1 MTMLGA
7 AEAQRYISTLLLWS
21 LPMTSVNPWKK
32 YQAWEN
38 RRWRKHVQSWERQRS
53 KGRSHFIRG
62 AALLWGG
69 IMILVTTGL
78 EYFLDHRF
86 DPGLLII
93 KVPIYLIGGYVL
105 GLIGWSSNENKYQ
118 AFLLETSK
126 DGHHA
131 E

>member
-1 MTMLGA
+1 M
-7 AEAQRYISTLLLWS
+7 
-21 LPMTSVNPWKK
+21 
-32 YQAWEN
+32 
-38 RRWRKHVQSWERQRS
+38 
-53 KGRSHFIRG
+53 
-62 AALLWGG
+62 WGG
-69 IMILVTTGL
+69 FMILVTTAL

-93 KVPIYLIGGYVL
+93 KAPIYLIGGYVV

-118 AFLLETSK
+118 EFLRETSK